1 MKHRPEKNQATD
13 PTQRRAV
20 TSGRRAPP
28 TMTTGDTI
36 TYLRTGRHKR
46 ASGKV
51 VDLGPKQ
58 TVKVKPDHL
67 DWKHVW
73 LTPEEIAAGQEK
85 PPIQPRK
92 KLAEAPDD
100 LKPKRERK
108 PKAPPIPRWKQL
120 IELVKIAETYGD
132 QFIPIATARELADQL
147 EASQSLFQSK
157 P

>member
-1 MKHRPEKNQATD
+1 
-13 PTQRRAV
+13 
-20 TSGRRAPP
+20 
-28 TMTTGDTI
+28 MTTGSNI

-73 LTPEEIAAGQEK
+73 LTPDEIAAGREK
-85 PPIQPRK
+85 PPIQPREK
-92 KLAEAPDD
+92 PATPSE
-100 LKPKRERK
+100 KPKRERK
-108 PKAPPIPRWKQL
+108 PKAAPVPRWR
-120 IELVKIAETYGD
+120 ELVDRVRLYEVDHVPDGWPACKMSFLT
-132 QFIPIATARELADQL
+132 ELADEL
-147 EASQSLFQSK
+147 EAAQTIFQK